1 MGEQLFNSED
11 VIKLRYYM
19 DVSINDRYGEI
30 INETAYRILDAS
42 GLNYDPIT
50 EKYNGYT
57 YILNGLPNTNL
68 LFRDDIHVYIMY
80 DAQYPV
86 KYTSKV
92 IRQAYEFN
100 DKIGLNNYSILR
112 DHFEFNSTQLFLKDY
127 IDDTYGI
134 EINDYD
140 YINGEKY
147 WMDFNEFSADASV
160 MDMYYYHQFPI
171 SAKQGHNMIFRS
183 HDIRNTFIPGYKV
196 DWKIA
201 VEIVDELNNIPEN
214 INNRRKETLFR
225 SVNNYLSI
233 KPYMLGS
240 HDIELTCTDIYG
252 NRLVNKGE
260 GILYIKENKENSEYY
275 NYGYV

>member
-1 MGEQLFNSED
+1 
-11 VIKLRYYM
+11 
-19 DVSINDRYGEI
+19 
-30 INETAYRILDAS
+30 
-42 GLNYDPIT
+42 
-50 EKYNGYT
+50 
-57 YILNGLPNTNL
+57 
-68 LFRDDIHVYIMY
+68 
-80 DAQYPV
+80 
-86 KYTSKV
+86 
-92 IRQAYEFN
+92 
-100 DKIGLNNYSILR
+100 
-112 DHFEFNSTQLFLKDY
+112 
-127 IDDTYGI
+127 
-134 EINDYD
+134 
-140 YINGEKY
+140 
-147 WMDFNEFSADASV
+147 
-160 MDMYYYHQFPI
+160 
-171 SAKQGHNMIFRS
+171 MIFRS

-201 VEIVDELNNIPEN
+201 VEMVDELTNIPEN